1 MLSNVDAISICTY
14 SYELYRIVVC
24 IELFT
29 DHSKIYKRIGWQI
42 LIKCRRLTPL
52 NMRFDRKGE
61 TAATT
66 ATAEKT
72 LPTSSLSTV
81 LVKMDLKFEA
91 YFASYFFPKFETYF
105 GSIPQKVPIDI

>member
-1 MLSNVDAISICTY
+1 
-14 SYELYRIVVC
+14 
-24 IELFT
+24 
-29 DHSKIYKRIGWQI
+29 
-42 LIKCRRLTPL
+42 
-52 NMRFDRKGE
+52 MRFDRKGE